1 MDFPT
6 SDDGLLRIGD
16 IARTLDITAK
26 TLRHYERKGLL
37 RAPRRTAHGYRVYDD
52 DDMQRARHVVG
63 LRRLGLSLEEIREL
77 FDADKGD
84 RSRRKRLLG
93 LLDEK
98 LREME
103 ETLAVLQ
110 GRRDDLAAR
119 YLALLDVPTERDSN
133 CICAALLSCTCTGT
147 RTEQT
152 HKHPASVKDEDQPSR
167 TKAVKLRSSGAI

>member
-1 MDFPT
+1 MDLPQ
-6 SDDGLLRIGD
+6 SKNSVLRIGD

-37 RAPRRTAHGYRVYDD
+37 RAPKRTAHGYRVYDEG
-52 DDMQRARHVVG
+52 DMQRARHVVG
-63 LRRLGLSLEEIREL
+63 LRRLGLSLGEIRGL
-77 FDADKGD
+77 FEVDTSG

-110 GRRDDLAAR
+110 GRRDDMAAR
-119 YLALLDVPTERDSN
+119 YLALLDVPSERDSN
-133 CICAALLSCTCTGT
+133 CICAALLSCTCMGT
-147 RTEQT
+147 RTEQV
-152 HKHPASVKDEDQPSR
+152 HKHSSVRDGEQPPR
-167 TKAVKLRSSGAI
+167 AKTVKLRSNSIL